1 MNSFNKNKEVV
12 SICKNYYKIVNADIY
27 EGDKVSRNIINL
39 YSDYIFGMSIL
50 TKREKEKLV
59 LVDNI
64 MYKFVTDVRFK
75 KEMLKKLSSLK
86 VSRSINHIVEYVM
99 NKLIEYFEDYKDN
112 NTKNIYI
119 PRWI

>member
-27 EGDKVSRNIINL
+27 DGDKVTVNMIKM
-39 YSDYIFGMSIL
+39 YEDYIFGMDII

-59 LVDNI
+59 TIDKI
-64 MYKFVTDVRFK
+64 MYKFITDSRFK
-75 KEMLKKLSSLK
+75 KEMLGELTNIRVSNK
-86 VSRSINHIVEYVM
+86 VNNLVEYVM
-99 NKLIEYFEDYKDN
+99 NKLIVFFEDYKDFY
-112 NTKNIYI
+112 TRNIYI